1 MERDQL
7 EGLRVRYPLEN
18 VAAQYLRL
26 RRSGRT
32 YVGLCPF
39 HPDRNPSFYIYP
51 ATQSFYC
58 FGCGAYGDVFTFLQ
72 RMERTGFPQVV
83 AQLQT
88 GSVPIVR
95 EVLPEPDFPAA
106 VKSLGEDHYALLDA
120 AVDFYHEK
128 LLQHPTMLKILA
140 ERCISPELIKRF
152 RLGYAPANGLQTYLK
167 RRKLSPEVAE
177 EVGLLRERKSML
189 AGRIVI
195 PEIRAGKVLYLLGRA
210 TSPRQLLRYLGLPL
224 PKPLFGA
231 DTIRGA
237 AKVWVTEGVFDW
249 LTLTEWGYPAVA
261 LSGTHL
267 KHEHIAL
274 LAEAQ
279 SIYLV
284 LDNDA
289 AGREA
294 TAQLQKQLGS
304 RTHPFPLPPWAKD
317 VNELAQ
323 QGGQD
328 LFAWFAALKNAA

>member
-7 EGLRVRYPLEN
+7 ESLREQYPLES

-39 HPDRNPSFYIYP
+39 HPDRHPSFYIYP

-58 FGCGAYGDVFTFLQ
+58 FGCGTYGDVFSFLQ
-72 RMERTGFPQVV
+72 RMERTSFHEVIC
-83 AQLQT
+83 QLQA
-88 GSVPIVR
+88 GSPAIVR
-95 EVLPEPDFPAA
+95 AGSPEPDFPISVTKLGDEHSA
-106 VKSLGEDHYALLDA
+106 VLNA
-120 AVDFYHEK
+120 AVDYCHQK
-128 LLQHPTMLKILA
+128 LLQRPSTLKILT
-140 ERCISPELIKRF
+140 ERCISLELIKRF
-152 RLGYAPANGLQTYLK
+152 RLGYAPTNGLQTHLK
-167 RRKLSPEVAE
+167 RCKLSLEAAE
-177 EVGLLRERKSML
+177 EVGLLREHKPML

-195 PEIRAGKVLYLLGRA
+195 PEIREGNVLYLLGRA
-210 TSPRQLLRYLGLPL
+210 TSPRQSLRYLGLPI
-224 PKPLFGA
+224 PKPLFGV

-237 AKVWVTEGVFDW
+237 SKVWITEGVFDW

-261 LSGTHL
+261 LAGTRL
-267 KHEHIAL
+267 KREHEAL

-279 SIYLV
+279 CIYLV

-289 AGREA
+289 SGREA
-294 TAQLQKQLGS
+294 TAQLQKQLGN
-304 RTHPFPLPPWAKD
+304 RAHPFPLPPWAKD

-328 LFAWFAALKNAA
+328 LFAWFAALENAA